1 MADVEFDTRAAQ
13 GAPAD
18 GGLTSGIIHWF
29 GALSSLALIAGL
41 AFWGYELTVRDAG
54 NVPVVKALEGPSRV
68 QPEDPGGQLASH
80 QGLAVNNVQSEGE
93 AEGPAPKIVLAPSP
107 VDLDQS
113 DIIVGAVPSQE
124 LGARSAAALNTE
136 IRTEPIGTLNAALAE
151 AKQPKAPAIVAP
163 EPLDLGAAAAAPEA
177 AAEPVAEDAI
187 ALSVPGV
194 NASPRPGL
202 RPAVTQV
209 RFDQSAAVSAAVAS
223 ALGLSAV
230 DLDPSSLA
238 PGTRLVQLGA
248 YDSREEAVAAWDK
261 IALQFDDYMDDKR
274 RVVQETQSG
283 GRTFYRLRAAGFDGL
298 SSSRRF
304 CAVLVAE
311 GAGCI
316 PILSR

>member
-1 MADVEFDTRAAQ
+1 MADVEFDTRAAH
-13 GAPAD
+13 GTPAD

-29 GALSSLALIAGL
+29 GALSSIALIAGL
-41 AFWGYELTVRDAG
+41 AIWGYELTVRDAG
-54 NVPVVKALEGPSRV
+54 SVPVVKALEGPSRV

-93 AEGPAPKIVLAPSP
+93 AEGPAPQIVLAPSP
-107 VDLDQS
+107 VDLAQS
-113 DIIVGAVPSQE
+113 DIIVGAAPAPE
-124 LGARSAAALNTE
+124 LGASSAAALNNE
-136 IRTEPIGTLNAALAE
+136 IRTEPIGTLNAALAD

-163 EPLDLGAAAAAPEA
+163 EPIDLGAAAAPAV
-177 AAEPVAEDAI
+177 AAEPAPMEAI
-187 ALSVPGV
+187 ALSVRGV

-202 RPAVTQV
+202 RPQVAQV
-209 RFDQSAAVSAAVAS
+209 RFDQSEAVSAAVAS
-223 ALGLSAV
+223 ALGLSSV
-230 DLDPSSLA
+230 DLDPGSLE

-261 IALQFDDYMDDKR
+261 IALQFDDYMDDKK

-283 GRTFYRLRAAGFDGL
+283 GRSFFRLRAAGFDGL